1 MHTLTRTHTHTHTHR
16 RLKPKELELPFVSS
30 FCEGKVSSYRYTH
43 THTHIH
49 TYIHT
54 CKFVCIIVCMF
65 THTHLHTHSY
75 KPWLDET
82 DKDNV
87 FFASV
92 HGYAK
97 FDSFYPSSG
106 VCLCVC
112 V

>member
-1 MHTLTRTHTHTHTHR
+1 
-16 RLKPKELELPFVSS
+16 
-30 FCEGKVSSYRYTH
+30 
-43 THTHIH
+43 
-49 TYIHT
+49 
-54 CKFVCIIVCMF
+54 MF

-106 VCLCVC
+106 VCVCVC
-112 V
+112 VIVCVCVCDCVCMCV